1 MPTAMP
7 DAESQRAELPCIRCG
22 DCAPACPEHLQPQ
35 LLWLHLL
42 ARSPETAEA
51 EGLLDCSECGRCDAA
66 CPSRI
71 PLARRFGEAKAAI
84 RQRHLLELQAG
95 AARTR
100 YESRAVR
107 LQRESVE
114 RASRDLEL
122 ARDAASSDAVAA
134 AIERARAKRQQA
146 RDPK

>member
-1 MPTAMP
+1 MANATV
-7 DAESQRAELPCIRCG
+7 DAGDQLAALPCIRCG
-22 DCAPACPEHLQPQ
+22 DCAPACPERLQPQ

-42 ARSPETAEA
+42 ARSPEAA
-51 EGLLDCSECGRCDAA
+51 VGDGLLDCSQCGRCDAA

-95 AARTR
+95 AARAR
-100 YESRAVR
+100 YELRESR
-107 LQRESVE
+107 LLRESVE
-114 RASRDLEL
+114 RAQRDQEL

-134 AIERARAKRQQA
+134 AIERARARRQQA